1 MKHHFK
7 GMPTMQDFDLVSEP
21 LPELKEGE
29 ILIKPEFW
37 SVDPYARIYPI
48 SFGFK
53 LPMTMLGSQ
62 VSEVLES
69 RNPRFPPGSYVVA
82 YTGWRELAVV
92 DPDAG
97 YDTYGKGPNA
107 LPKIS
112 PACNLPDGLSRSLL
126 LGTIGMPGNSAYFGL
141 LDICQPKEGETVVVS
156 GAAGAVGSLVGQI
169 AKIKGCKVIG
179 IAGSEEKCS
188 ILTDQLGFDVA
199 INYNKQ
205 NIKSAVRRAAPK
217 GVNCYF
223 DNVGGAIS
231 QAVLVNMAMYG
242 RVAVCGAITG
252 YNDTSPTLLPALQPL
267 FVSFQIKMEGF
278 FVWRWLHS
286 GRWDEGL
293 EQLASW
299 VSEGKLQSKETVV
312 EGFEQLPEAFIGM
325 LSGGNTGK
333 MIVKA

>member
-1 MKHHFK
+1 MRPYTMRMKPPIDPMIGSSVAVVEESKNPKYPK
-7 GMPTMQDFDLVSEP
+7 GSTIV
-21 LPELKEGE
+21 
-29 ILIKPEFW
+29 IL
-37 SVDPYARIYPI
+37 A
-48 SFGFK
+48 
-53 LPMTMLGSQ
+53 
-62 VSEVLES
+62 
-69 RNPRFPPGSYVVA
+69 
-82 YTGWRELAVV
+82 GWVERGIV
-92 DPDAG
+92 DPDNM
-97 YDTYGKGPNA
+97 GKNSPGNTLGGVMPAPDLGPMS
-107 LPKIS
+107 K
-112 PACNLPDGLSRSLL
+112 SLL
-126 LGTIGMPGNSAYFGL
+126 LGACGMPGNTAYFGFL
-141 LDICQPKEGETVVVS
+141 ELCEPKAGETVVVS

-169 AKIKGCKVIG
+169 AKVKGCKVIG
-179 IAGSEEKCS
+179 FAGSEEKCS

-205 NIKSAVRRAAPK
+205 NVKSALRRAAPK

-278 FVWRWLHS
+278 FVWRWLHN

-299 VSEGKLQSKETVV
+299 VREGKLQSKETVV
-312 EGFEQLPEAFIGM
+312 E
-325 LSGGNTGK
+325 
-333 MIVKA
+333 

>member
-1 MKHHFK
+1 MKQHFK
-7 GMPTMQDFDLVSEP
+7 GMPTPEDFDLVSEP
-21 LPELKEGE
+21 LPDLKEGE

-48 SFGFK
+48 SFGYK

-62 VSEVLES
+62 VSKVIES
-69 RNPRFPPGSYVVA
+69 RNPRFPSGSHVLA
-82 YTGWRELAVV
+82 YTGWREMAVV
-92 DPDAG
+92 DPDAQ
-97 YDTYGKGPNA
+97 YDTYGKGPTA

-112 PACNLPDGLSRSLL
+112 PAYNLPSGLPRSLL

-141 LDICQPKEGETVVVS
+141 LDICQPKEEETVVVS

-169 AKIKGCKVIG
+169 AKIKGCRVIG

-188 ILTDQLGFDVA
+188 ILTEQLGFDVA

-217 GVNCYF
+217 GVHCYF

-278 FVWRWLHS
+278 FVWRWLHN

-293 EQLASW
+293 EQLATW
-299 VSEGKLQSKETVV
+299 VNDGRLQSKETVV
-312 EGFEQLPEAFIGM
+312 EGFEQLPQAFIAM
-325 LSGGNTGK
+325 LSGGNMGK

>member
-1 MKHHFK
+1 MKQHFK
-7 GMPTMQDFDLVSEP
+7 GMPTPEDFDLVSEP
-21 LPELKEGE
+21 LPDLKEGE

-48 SFGFK
+48 SFGYK

-62 VSEVLES
+62 VSKVIES
-69 RNPRFPPGSYVVA
+69 RNPRFPSGTHVLA
-82 YTGWRELAVV
+82 YTGWREMAVV
-92 DPDAG
+92 DPDAQ
-97 YDTYGKGPNA
+97 YDTYGKGPTA

-112 PACNLPDGLSRSLL
+112 PAYNLPSGLPRSLL

-141 LDICQPKEGETVVVS
+141 MDICQPKEEETVVVS

-169 AKIKGCKVIG
+169 AKIKGCRVIG

-188 ILTDQLGFDVA
+188 ILTEQLGFDVA

-217 GVNCYF
+217 GVHCYF

-278 FVWRWLHS
+278 FVWRWLHN

-293 EQLASW
+293 EQLATW
-299 VSEGKLQSKETVV
+299 VNDGRLQSKETVV
-312 EGFEQLPEAFIGM
+312 EGFEQLPQAFITM
-325 LSGGNTGK
+325 LSGGNMGK